1 VKRAQPKAAAGPVQY
16 GSIETAAPEH
26 HVNKFQLEQ
35 NKAFKLA
42 NDLKQGGRAR
52 VGAADAPKTDRREQ
66 RKLDQAKGLV
76 PFACKLDEKLVKQ
89 LKERADKHE
98 GGMTEV
104 LAELLVAAGLER

>member
-1 VKRAQPKAAAGPVQY
+1 
-16 GSIETAAPEH
+16 
-26 HVNKFQLEQ
+26 VNKFELEQ

-42 NDLKQGGRAR
+42 NDLKQGGRGR
-52 VGAADAPKTDRREQ
+52 VGAADAQKVDRREQ

-89 LKERADKHE
+89 LKERAETNE

-104 LAELLVAAGLER
+104 LAELLVKAGLER